1 MEKLDRT
8 RDFAETW
15 GPGGVIGY
23 SQDGLEFDAAGKA
36 RPGQEAQPPKRLGR
50 PPRDAAPVSAPNRPP
65 PVTGHAAMDDETLR
79 GLIEVRGDEWRG
91 RDAAIRTLDE
101 DA

>member
-1 MEKLDRT
+1 MTEKLDRT

-23 SQDGLEFDAAGKA
+23 SQDGYEFDPAGNA
-36 RPGQEAQPPKRLGR
+36 REGQVMPERKRVGR
-50 PPRDAAPVSAPNRPP
+50 PPKDWRPS
-65 PVTGHAAMDDETLR
+65 PVTGYAAMDDATLR
-79 GLIEVRGDEWRG
+79 GLIEVRGDEWAG
-91 RDAAIRTLDE
+91 REAAIRTLDE